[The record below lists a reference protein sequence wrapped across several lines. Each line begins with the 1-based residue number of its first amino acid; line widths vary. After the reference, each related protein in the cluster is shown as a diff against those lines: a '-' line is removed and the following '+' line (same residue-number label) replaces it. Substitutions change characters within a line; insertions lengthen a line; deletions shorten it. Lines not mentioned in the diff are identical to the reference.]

1 MEILLV
7 LLEKHEAKL
16 LTLLQ
21 AGFFDM
27 SQGSVTVHFRQDGSI
42 GKIERHDS
50 ITFS

>member
-1 MEILLV
+1 MDILLV
-7 LLEKHEAKL
+7 LLEKHEGKL

-27 SQGSVTVHFRQDGSI
+27 QNGSMTVHFGQDGSI
-42 GKIERHDS
+42 RKIERHDS